1 MNRRLALGLLGFAL
15 LLATAG
21 CSTIL
26 GPGEASPSDLAADQS
41 YAWNE
46 SADAYLDVQ
55 AENVT
60 GVYQVAA
67 RTTGNLEASD
77 PTIELYTRDTLGTEQ
92 PETVRAVTFRYPNG
106 TLVEFQTLDGEAV
119 SVVTYP
125 NGTTERAPDL
135 MSVDR
140 TRQRTVIH
148 LPANETGQ
156 LGVTTP
162 KNGKSVTTPTY
173 VEGSYEM
180 VLPERAEVGVP
191 LLAKVRPGAER
202 TEQTDD
208 RVHIFWS
215 ELSAPTLSVRYYLD
229 RDLLLF
235 GGLAAGATAIG
246 LAGAGYY
253 VLQLRET
260 RRKREEVGLDVDTE
274 DDDSRRPPPGMG

>member
-1 MNRRLALGLLGFAL
+1 MNRRLALALLGFAF
-15 LLATAG
+15 LLASAG

-26 GPGEASPSDLAADQS
+26 GPGEADPSDLTADRS

-55 AENVT
+55 EENVVA
-60 GVYQVAA
+60 VYEVAA
-67 RTTGNLEASD
+67 RTTGNREAAD
-77 PTIELYTRDTLGTEQ
+77 PTIEIYTRDTLGTEQ
-92 PETVRAVTFRYPNG
+92 PETVKAVTFRYPNG
-106 TLVEFQTLDGEAV
+106 TLVDFRERGDEVTP
-119 SVVTYP
+119 VVTYP
-125 NGTTERAPDL
+125 NGTTEREDDL
-135 MSVDR
+135 MTVDR
-140 TRQRTVIH
+140 TRRRTIIH

-162 KNGKSVTTPTY
+162 KNGKGVTTPTY
-173 VEGSYEM
+173 VEGRYEM

-202 TEQTDD
+202 TEQLDG
-208 RVHIFWS
+208 RVHIYWS

-246 LAGAGYY
+246 LAGVGYY

>member
-1 MNRRLALGLLGFAL
+1 MNRRLALALLGFAF
-15 LLATAG
+15 LLASAG

-26 GPGEASPSDLAADQS
+26 GPGEADPADLTADRS

-55 AENVT
+55 EENVVA
-60 GVYQVAA
+60 VYEVAA
-67 RTTGNLEASD
+67 RTTGNREAAD
-77 PTIELYTRDTLGTEQ
+77 PTIEIYTRDTLGTEQ
-92 PETVRAVTFRYPNG
+92 PETVKAVTFRYPNG
-106 TLVEFQTLDGEAV
+106 TLVDFRERGDGAAA
-119 SVVTYP
+119 VVTYP

-135 MSVDR
+135 MTVDR
-140 TRQRTVIH
+140 TRRRTIIH

-162 KNGKSVTTPTY
+162 KNGKGVTTPTY

-202 TEQTDD
+202 TEQLDD
-208 RVHIFWS
+208 RVHIYWS

-246 LAGAGYY
+246 LAGVGYY